1 MIQFD
6 KSKEENAQLNLLQ
19 QKLRRVKS
27 DNALFGKNIERCELE
42 RKLHND
48 DNLEKKRLQDKKNN
62 QDKWIQKMSFI
73 ENTRPF

>member
-6 KSKEENAQLNLLQ
+6 KSKEEYAQLNLLQ
-19 QKLRRVKS
+19 QKLKRVKS

-62 QDKWIQKMSFI
+62 QDKWILKMSCI
-73 ENTRPF
+73 EQTRPF

>member
-1 MIQFD
+1 LIQFD
-6 KSKEENAQLNLLQ
+6 KSKEEYAQLNLLQ
-19 QKLRRVKS
+19 QKLKRVKS

-62 QDKWIQKMSFI
+62 QDKWILKMSCI
-73 ENTRPF
+73 EQTRPF